1 MKTINEMKTTYAV
14 LFTVIIVFLLGCIGK
29 LKQTNDRIDELKEPV
44 AVTTVN
50 IDDKMLMHIAKMEQD
65 LDMMKVKVEDL
76 EYRLDTVT
84 NRNAKQIAQ

>member
-44 AVTTVN
+44 VVSTVN
-50 IDDKMLMHIAKMEQD
+50 IDDKVLMSIAVLEQ
-65 LDMMKVKVEDL
+65 KVDSLAMRVEEL
-76 EYRLDTVT
+76 EE
-84 NRNAKQIAQ
+84 KAQ

>member
-44 AVTTVN
+44 VTATVN
-50 IDDKMLMHIAKMEQD
+50 IDDKVLMSIAVLEQ
-65 LDMMKVKVEDL
+65 KVDSLTMRVEEL
-76 EYRLDTVT
+76 EE
-84 NRNAKQIAQ
+84 KAQ

>member
-44 AVTTVN
+44 VVSTVN
-50 IDDKMLMHIAKMEQD
+50 IDDKVLMSIAVLEQ
-65 LDMMKVKVEDL
+65 KVDSLTMRVEEL
-76 EYRLDTVT
+76 EE
-84 NRNAKQIAQ
+84 KAQ

>member
-44 AVTTVN
+44 VVSTVN
-50 IDDKMLMHIAKMEQD
+50 IDDKVLMSIAILEQ
-65 LDMMKVKVEDL
+65 KVDSLTMRVEEL
-76 EYRLDTVT
+76 EE
-84 NRNAKQIAQ
+84 KAQ

>member
-44 AVTTVN
+44 VVPTVN
-50 IDDKMLMHIAKMEQD
+50 IDDKVLMSIAVLEQ
-65 LDMMKVKVEDL
+65 KVDSLTMRVEEL
-76 EYRLDTVT
+76 EE
-84 NRNAKQIAQ
+84 KAQ